1 MGLLPVKAPL
11 HPDAIAGFEKVAA
24 GPAIQKMGQDKQ
36 WTTEDVLNF
45 YQKNDPEA
53 IKIMNSVIASIA
65 HSVYAMI
72 CMIDRSEE
80 RRVGK
85 ECKCGWRTDQRKTK
99 RQGGGQRPQRQQ
111 RRADRLMI

>member
-72 CMIDRSEE
+72 CMIDPHKI
-80 RRVGK
+80 VL
-85 ECKCGWRTDQRKTK
+85 
-99 RQGGGQRPQRQQ
+99 GGGVINNHPYLIEKVKEQLTQIG
-111 RRADRLMI
+111 RASCRERV